1 MKYLTLDVKQ
11 QSINQ
16 AYNMTF
22 DESVK
27 ETTYRLVLTD
37 TKDCNCFITLNENE
51 SETKSIR
58 VLIKQYQS
66 LRNVMSQPI
75 KLFK

>member
-1 MKYLTLDVKQ
+1 MDLKNDIHR
-11 QSINQ
+11 S
-16 AYNMTF
+16 
-22 DESVK
+22 
-27 ETTYRLVLTD
+27 LVLTD